1 MDKDNDCEFD
11 YEIMSEDYPTYNLSF
26 KVIIL
31 EDSGVEKLLNCK
43 YGILVERYIIL

>member
-1 MDKDNDCEFD
+1 MDKDNDSEFD

-31 EDSGVEKLLNCK
+31 GDSGVEKLLNCK